1 MLLESKTY
9 ANFKLYMHTGKLNN
23 NGDELQHINDFI
35 KFSNP
40 VTKKTSDI
48 DYFINL
54 SIEDKKNFNNEVSNI
69 SKYNNDTTPLLFQ
82 VMNSS
87 LSPYNKNLVINK
99 INAVKKMDSSEYL
112 KLNNWIQTVLSIPWN
127 IRSSL
132 SITKKSSSKK
142 IGNFLKNARDK
153 MDSVVYGQ
161 NKTKDHIV
169 QIITKMITNPSKT
182 GNVFAIYGPPGTGKT
197 TIIKEGMSKALGI
210 PFEFIS
216 LGGAT
221 DSSYLDGH
229 SYTYE
234 GSSYGKIVD
243 SLKKCRTMNPIFYFD
258 ELDKVSK
265 TTKGDEIINLLI
277 HLTDSSQNTIY
288 QDKYL
293 GGINIDLSQAIFVF
307 SFNNINM
314 INKILLD
321 RMELILVEGFNNK
334 EKMIICKNYILPE
347 LYKSYNIDTNR
358 IIFDDDILNYII
370 SFRDSS
376 NEKGIRNVKRRL
388 ENIISKLNI
397 LLLMQTSISN
407 IHTALDKLFELQ
419 IVRDYINNKKKSK
432 AISITKEIVD
442 ILVNFKE
449 ESKPPYGMYT

>member
-1 MLLESKTY
+1 
-9 ANFKLYMHTGKLNN
+9 
-23 NGDELQHINDFI
+23 
-35 KFSNP
+35 
-40 VTKKTSDI
+40 
-48 DYFINL
+48 
-54 SIEDKKNFNNEVSNI
+54 
-69 SKYNNDTTPLLFQ
+69 
-82 VMNSS
+82 
-87 LSPYNKNLVINK
+87 
-99 INAVKKMDSSEYL
+99 
-112 KLNNWIQTVLSIPWN
+112 
-127 IRSSL
+127 
-132 SITKKSSSKK
+132 
-142 IGNFLKNARDK
+142 
-153 MDSVVYGQ
+153 
-161 NKTKDHIV
+161 
-169 QIITKMITNPSKT
+169 
-182 GNVFAIYGPPGTGKT
+182 
-197 TIIKEGMSKALGI
+197 
-210 PFEFIS
+210 
-216 LGGAT
+216 
-221 DSSYLDGH
+221 
-229 SYTYE
+229 
-234 GSSYGKIVD
+234 
-243 SLKKCRTMNPIFYFD
+243 MNPIFYFD

-397 LLLMQTSISN
+397 LLLMQTSI
-407 IHTALDKLFELQ
+407 
-419 IVRDYINNKKKSK
+419 
-432 AISITKEIVD
+432 
-442 ILVNFKE
+442 
-449 ESKPPYGMYT
+449 